1 MLMGV
6 LRGEGV
12 TLEPLPPQRTSVI
25 GAARRGVYVC
35 PGMRVPGKSRRK
47 RLADT
52 HPGAKKRIRVEYG
65 LSGTTWGHW
74 DKVLFGGLVIGYELS
89 DFT

>member
-1 MLMGV
+1 M
-6 LRGEGV
+6 
-12 TLEPLPPQRTSVI
+12 S
-25 GAARRGVYVC
+25 
-35 PGMRVPGKSRRK
+35 VPGKSRRK

-65 LSGTTWGHW
+65 LSGTAWGHW